1 MHSDTN
7 NQTTSENTKA
17 EEKVVCTIDDLAK
30 LDIRIG
36 TIELAERAEGAD
48 KLLKLIIN
56 FGSEKRQIMSAIAE
70 YYPNPQVLVGKQIPA
85 LLNIE
90 FRKFRG
96 HESQG
101 MIIATDADGKVVFL
115 TPENI
120 IPNGS
125 SLK

>member
-7 NQTTSENTKA
+7 NQKPT
-17 EEKVVCTIDDLAK
+17 CTIDDLAK

-36 TIELAERAEGAD
+36 TIESAERAEGAD

-56 FGSEKRQIMSAIAE
+56 FGAEKRQIMSAIAE
-70 YYPNPQVLVGKQIPA
+70 YYPNPKVLEGKQIPA

-101 MIIATDADGKVVFL
+101 MIIATDTDGKVVFL
-115 TPENI
+115 TPENV

-125 SLK
+125 AIN